1 MATLTDLKLILYR
14 IHNHLLAHPAFMR
27 GTGTPVDDPAHARE
41 IEELDRLS
49 WQLGLVMRDLKSK
62 ANLLRV
68 REQNLWNTSRQDR
81 YRAAA
86 SVHDQQSD
94 MEELLKFANS
104 LQALL
109 EDLIESNG
117 KIGEG
122 ELSQGIGEFIEKM
135 RRAMHTH
142 GESGQVADGPA
153 YIPAAKSQ
161 LGGSVE
167 AITIFVFVALRVLV
181 HIRKGGERN
190 KKT

>member
-1 MATLTDLKLILYR
+1 LED
-14 IHNHLLAHPAFMR
+14 
-27 GTGTPVDDPAHARE
+27 
-41 IEELDRLS
+41 
-49 WQLGLVMRDLKSK
+49 
-62 ANLLRV
+62 
-68 REQNLWNTSRQDR
+68 
-81 YRAAA
+81 
-86 SVHDQQSD
+86 
-94 MEELLKFANS
+94 LLKFANS